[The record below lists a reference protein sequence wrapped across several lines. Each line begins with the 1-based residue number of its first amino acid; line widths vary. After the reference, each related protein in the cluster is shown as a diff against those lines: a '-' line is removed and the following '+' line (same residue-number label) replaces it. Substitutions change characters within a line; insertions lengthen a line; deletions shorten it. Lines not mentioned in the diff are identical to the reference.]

1 MFTPALFRS
10 RHFMTATNRTPLV
23 LALLLMA
30 LSMAPRFGNAA
41 DTNLVVAGAWI
52 RQPPPGTDVAA
63 VYLSLQNVGT
73 KTARLTGVECPIAG
87 MAMLHESRE
96 SGGQSQM
103 RELSSVSLA
112 PGASMAFTPGSKH
125 IMLHGLTHPLQV
137 GERVPIVLVFAGGTR
152 LHVTALVR
160 PLGAS

>member
-1 MFTPALFRS
+1 MTFT
-10 RHFMTATNRTPLV
+10 TRTPLL
-23 LALLLMA
+23 LALLLMVI
-30 LSMAPRFGNAA
+30 SVVPRLGIAA
-41 DTNLVVAGAWI
+41 ESNLVVAGAWI
-52 RQPPPGTDVAA
+52 RQPPPGSDVAA

-73 KTARLTGVECPIAG
+73 KSARLTGVECPIAG

-103 RELSSVSLA
+103 RELTSVSLA
-112 PGASMAFTPGSKH
+112 AGASMAFTPGSKH
-125 IMLHGLTHPLQV
+125 IMLHGLTHSLQV